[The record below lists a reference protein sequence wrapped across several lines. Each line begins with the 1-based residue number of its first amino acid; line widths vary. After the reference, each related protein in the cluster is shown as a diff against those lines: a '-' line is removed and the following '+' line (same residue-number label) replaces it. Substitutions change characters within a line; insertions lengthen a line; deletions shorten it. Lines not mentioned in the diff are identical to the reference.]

1 MLEQLDALEAKLAQL
16 LERYQAAREEN
27 VRLRQQAV
35 IMEDTNKVL
44 SDRLTEARERMEILF
59 NKIPD

>member
-44 SDRLTEARERMEILF
+44 SDRLTEARERMETLF